1 MEIVSND
8 IDFKKRKED
17 FEIYFEN
24 QGFNDFEDKFGC
36 SVEDFKNMFEQFK
49 VEVSGYFK
57 SYVSHNSTLHPLTA
71 EICGVCFIDFFATL
85 ESTKSMISYPTV
97 SILKGE
103 YYATTPR
110 VEIEYKEYEVVMK
123 ELLESYFINIEF
135 YEEMKKCA
143 EGNAAFILSENEN
156 IGNLDDLN
164 DDFPF

>member
-8 IDFKKRKED
+8 IDFNKRKVE

-36 SVEDFKNMFEQFK
+36 SVEVFKSMYEQFK
-49 VEVSGYFK
+49 VEVSDYFK
-57 SYVSHNSTLHPLTA
+57 SYVPRSPTLYPLTA
-71 EICGVCFIDFFATL
+71 EICGACSIDFFATL
-85 ESTKSMISYPTV
+85 ESTKSMISYPAV

-110 VEIEYKEYEVVMK
+110 VGIEYKECEVVMK
-123 ELLESYFINIEF
+123 ELLKSYFINIEF

-143 EGNAAFILSENEN
+143 EDNAAFILSENEN
-156 IGNLDDLN
+156 VGNLDDLN